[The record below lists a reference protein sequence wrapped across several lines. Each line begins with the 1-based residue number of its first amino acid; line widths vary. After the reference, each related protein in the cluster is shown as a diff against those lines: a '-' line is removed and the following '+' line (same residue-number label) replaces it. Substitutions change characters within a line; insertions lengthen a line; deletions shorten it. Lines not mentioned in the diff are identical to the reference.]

1 MMMMMTMKG
10 HFLLSF
16 SQPQLNTCIRHNHA
30 VISSRRALPAA
41 LPLSPS
47 WSRRRSAGNNPNP
60 TQAPPLSAI
69 LFPTL
74 NPFSSIFFPTPQSHS
89 SQQNTPSLRV
99 TMVVP
104 PDAFVGPNPQVGW
117 WNENKR
123 EWDTDG
129 ITEIS
134 FDSETRRLTFAS
146 VRMTALSL
154 VQSRVVSLPCVLS
167 TPSNTTVYPY

>member
-1 MMMMMTMKG
+1 MRSSAVG
-10 HFLLSF
+10 GPSL
-16 SQPQLNTCIRHNHA
+16 QPFPYPPLGADGA
-30 VISSRRALPAA
+30 VQVITTTPRKHS
-41 LPLSPS
+41 
-47 WSRRRSAGNNPNP
+47 
-60 TQAPPLSAI
+60 PLSAI
-69 LFPTL
+69 LFQTL
-74 NPFSSIFFPTPQSHS
+74 KPFSSIFFPTPQSHT

-167 TPSNTTVYPY
+167 TPTNTTVYPY